1 MISRT
6 REPCV
11 SESDTE
17 DKKRHPLS
25 PKLLQNGEE
34 SARGRHLVTRMDASE
49 PIGGKREGEGEEAS
63 DVRIQLLRMRVGASA
78 AGPFS

>member
-1 MISRT
+1 MSLSL
-6 REPCV
+6 CV

-17 DKKRHPLS
+17 DNKRHLLS
-25 PKLLQNGEE
+25 LKLLQNGEE

-63 DVRIQLLRMRVGASA
+63 DARIQLLRMRVGASA